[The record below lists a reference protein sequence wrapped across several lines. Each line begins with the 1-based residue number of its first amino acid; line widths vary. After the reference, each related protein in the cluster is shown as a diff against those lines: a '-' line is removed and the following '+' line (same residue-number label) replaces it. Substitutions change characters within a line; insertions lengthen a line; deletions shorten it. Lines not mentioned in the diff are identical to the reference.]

1 MTKALYILP
10 VQTDRGVMLRI
21 TYDGKEL
28 DPVGPLNDE
37 YGMFIPLEAGEHE
50 LPPAMFDDVKKKSTA
65 NRQRKRSIRQENLLA
80 KDVGGRR
87 QYASGALPGF
97 KGDFFVEGKIRG
109 EAKYTA
115 ASSYRLEL
123 STMQKVGAET
133 KPGEMP
139 VVVVEFTDKASGTTL
154 EKLAVVYYSDW
165 KRMVNGDAD
174 GDDQGLPRRKRA
186 PATRSTKARPKP

>member
-10 VQTDRGVMLRI
+10 VQTDRGVMLHI

-37 YGMFIPLEAGEHE
+37 YGMLVPIEEERPVEEE
-50 LPPAMFDDVKKKSTA
+50 PKKKSTA
-65 NRQRKRSIRQENLLA
+65 SRQRKRSIRQENLLA

-87 QYASGALPGF
+87 QYASGALPGL

-123 STMQKVGAET
+123 STMQKVGAEA
-133 KPGEMP
+133 KQGEMP

-174 GDDQGLPRRKRA
+174 GDDQGLPKRKRA
-186 PATRSTKARPKP
+186 PATRSPKTRAGS